1 MKKKY
6 TEPAMGIVNI
16 EPQDIIASSP
26 ISFTNEGGSGVLND
40 DLATDDALSK
50 DNNGIW
56 ED

>member
-50 DNNGIW
+50 GSNAIW